1 MGSIKRLL
9 SALVTAGA
17 ATVALAAP
25 AQAGVLVSDAK
36 NCAADGPSAR
46 VFQRWL
52 DPAQYVVAPGGHAES
67 AAGWELDGGARVIA
81 GNEPWKVGG
90 TSHGNSLLL
99 PAGSSATTGV
109 MCVGIGHP
117 TLRFFAKRTSGTLL
131 NPLIVEVQ
139 FEALGGLL
147 KSLPIGFVLAGG
159 QWQPTLP
166 SLVVANLLPL
176 LPDARTPVRFKF
188 TPAGRANWQID
199 DVYVDPWARR

>member
-1 MGSIKRLL
+1 MGSIKRLVL
-9 SALVTAGA
+9 ALVTAAA

-25 AQAGVLVSDAK
+25 AQAGLLVSDAK
-36 NCAADGPSAR
+36 NCAPDGPSAR
-46 VFQRWL
+46 VFQPWL
-52 DPAQYVVAPGGHAES
+52 DLAQYVPAPGGHAES
-67 AAGWELDGGARVIA
+67 TAGWTLNGGSRIVA

-90 TSHGNSLLL
+90 KSHGNSLLL
-99 PAGSSATTGV
+99 PAGSSATTDV
-109 MCVGIGHP
+109 MCVGVGHP
-117 TLRFFAKRTSGTLL
+117 TLRFFAKRTSGMLL

-147 KSLPIGFVLAGG
+147 KSLPIGVVLAGG

-176 LPDARTPVRFKF
+176 LPNARTPVRFKF
-188 TPAGRANWQID
+188 TPVGANWQID

>member
-1 MGSIKRLL
+1 MGSIKRLV

-17 ATVALAAP
+17 ATMALAAP
-25 AQAGVLVSDAK
+25 AHAGVLVSSAK
-36 NCAADGPSAR
+36 DCADQGASAR

-52 DPAQYVVAPGGHAES
+52 DPAQYVPAPGGNLES
-67 AAGWELDGGARVIA
+67 AAGWDLDRGARVVA

-90 TSHGNSLLL
+90 KTHGNSLLL
-99 PAGSSATTGV
+99 PAGSSATTGT
-109 MCVGIGHP
+109 MCVGLEHP

-139 FEALGGLL
+139 FEGLGGLL
-147 KSLPIGFVLAGG
+147 KSLPIGVVLAGG

-176 LPDARTPVRFKF
+176 LPGAQTPVRFKF
-188 TPAGRANWQID
+188 TPVGRANWQID
-199 DVYVDPWARR
+199 DVYVDPWRSR

>member
-1 MGSIKRLL
+1 MKNIKRALVT
-9 SALVTAGA
+9 LVTAGA
-17 ATVALAAP
+17 AMTALAAP
-25 AQAGVLVSDAK
+25 ANAGLLVSEAK
-36 NCAADGPSAR
+36 NCADTGPSAR
-46 VFQRWL
+46 VFQPWL
-52 DPAQYVVAPGGHAES
+52 DLAQYVPAPGGYAES
-67 AAGWELDGGARVIA
+67 AAGWTLGGGARVVA

-90 TSHGNSLLL
+90 KSHANSLLL

-109 MCVGIGHP
+109 MCVGLGHP
-117 TLRFFAKRTSGTLL
+117 TMRFFAKRTSGTLL

-147 KSLPIGFVLAGG
+147 KSLPIGVVLAGG

-176 LPDARTPVRFKF
+176 LPNARTPVRFKF
-188 TPAGRANWQID
+188 TPVGRANWQID

>member
-1 MGSIKRLL
+1 MGSIKRLVL
-9 SALVTAGA
+9 ALVTASA

-25 AQAGVLVSDAK
+25 AQAGLLVSDAK
-36 NCAADGPSAR
+36 NCAADAPSAR
-46 VFQRWL
+46 VFQPWL
-52 DPAQYVVAPGGHAES
+52 DLAQYVPAPGGFAES
-67 AAGWELDGGARVIA
+67 AAGWDLAGGARVVA

-90 TSHGNSLLL
+90 KAHGNSLLL

-109 MCVGIGHP
+109 MCVGLGHP
-117 TLRFFAKRTSGTLL
+117 TMRFFAKRTSGTLL
-131 NPLIVEVQ
+131 NPLVVEVQ

-147 KSLPIGFVLAGG
+147 KSLPIGVVLAGG

-176 LPDARTPVRFKF
+176 LPNAQTPVRFRF

>member
-1 MGSIKRLL
+1 MGSIKRLMA
-9 SALVTAGA
+9 ALVTAGA
-17 ATVALAAP
+17 ATMALAAP
-25 AQAGVLVSDAK
+25 AHAGLLVSAAK
-36 NCAADGPSAR
+36 NCADQGPSAR

-52 DPAQYVVAPGGHAES
+52 DPAQYVPAPGGNLES
-67 AAGWELDGGARVIA
+67 AAGWDLKGGARVVP

-90 TSHGNSLLL
+90 SSHGNSLLL

-109 MCVGIGHP
+109 MCVGLGHP

-147 KSLPIGFVLAGG
+147 KSLPIGVVLAGG

-176 LPDARTPVRFKF
+176 LPNARTPVRFKF